1 MIEELADAPQVDL
14 AAIHQERDA
23 SREQKMYS
31 VVEVLSMAGRRR
43 VSGRQCAALIAAT
56 PHYQPTA
63 AGALQGGTPSS
74 IERRPRFQAGARSL
88 SATTAASR
96 TPPKMML
103 RTAAGSSTPDSSV
116 DKAVSNNAPPN
127 IPR

>member
-56 PHYQPTA
+56 PRPTA
-63 AGALQGGTPSS
+63 ARALQGGTPSS
-74 IERRPRFQAGARSL
+74 IERRPHFRLGL
-88 SATTAASR
+88 
-96 TPPKMML
+96 
-103 RTAAGSSTPDSSV
+103 
-116 DKAVSNNAPPN
+116 AP
-127 IPR
+127 

>member
-56 PHYQPTA
+56 LIISPQPLA
-63 AGALQGGTPSS
+63 LCRAGRL
-74 IERRPRFQAGARSL
+74 PR
-88 SATTAASR
+88 
-96 TPPKMML
+96 
-103 RTAAGSSTPDSSV
+103 SSV
-116 DKAVSNNAPPN
+116 VPDFRLELAP
-127 IPR
+127 